1 MNKSNHLIAASRVAV
16 AVAAVCASLS
26 APAFAADNK
35 ALLDLML
42 KKGVITQ
49 KDYDEFVDATR
60 DADENK
66 AFKEKRVDQDL
77 AKANAY
83 MQKNADAGQV
93 MKSGLGIQSADGES
107 SIQLTGRIHMDYRN
121 YGRTAASGS
130 TVDPLQD
137 AFEVRRARLGVK
149 GQFMKDWKYEL
160 VGNYGMS
167 GNGMSSGS
175 TEIDVAYEWEQQRPG
190 GPRPILGVTGT
201 DGKTTTTMVAAHLLR
216 STGRDVAEVGNT
228 DLPFMA
234 ALEGAHDAFVVECSS
249 FRLQYTDVFRCD
261 ASVWLNLA
269 PDHLD
274 WHGDLGSYV
283 AAKSRLWAHVR
294 GNDVVV
300 APEGNDIVLGAARSS
315 GGRVVTFGLDRGD
328 YRVESGAL
336 VGPHGPLVAIG
347 ALWRS
352 MPHDITNSLAAA
364 AIVVESGLAAG
375 GSLAAALGDF
385 APAHHRIE
393 FVATHGGSDW
403 YDDSKATSPHAALTA
418 IRAFDRLV
426 LIAGGRNKDLDLS
439 QMAGEPARMQG
450 VVAIGDDA
458 PAIESA
464 FAGIC
469 PVVRAGSMQQA
480 VAAAAAMATP
490 GVAVVLSPGCT
501 SYDWYRNYNERGE
514 DFVRCVSEHFGGNP

>member
-1 MNKSNHLIAASRVAV
+1 MRRVAV
-16 AVAAVCASLS
+16 LGLALTGQAVTRVLHGRGIDVVLADDRITDAHRTLAAQVG
-26 APAFAADNK
+26 APLHDSSTPAGVA
-35 ALLDLML
+35 ALLD
-42 KKGVITQ
+42 GVDTLLPAPGVPPRHPAIVQ
-49 KDYDEFVDATR
+49 A
-60 DADENK
+60 
-66 AFKEKRVDQDL
+66 L
-77 AKANAY
+77 H
-83 MQKNADAGQV
+83 
-93 MKSGLGIQSADGES
+93 SGIS
-107 SIQLTGRIHMDYRN
+107 
-121 YGRTAASGS
+121 
-130 TVDPLQD
+130 
-137 AFEVRRARLGVK
+137 VR
-149 GQFMKDWKYEL
+149 
-160 VGNYGMS
+160 
-167 GNGMSSGS
+167 

-234 ALEGAHDAFVVECSS
+234 ALDGAHDAFVVECSS

-364 AIVVESGLAAG
+364 AIVVESGLAAA

-393 FVATHGGSDW
+393 FVATHWGSDW